1 MASEQPMRADARR
14 NRARVLEV
22 AITAFATEGLSVP
35 VHEIA
40 RRAGVG
46 TGTVSRHFPTKDA
59 LFEAVV
65 LRRIEVLVDR
75 AHELSATEEPG
86 EAFFE
91 FFRFLVEQGAMD
103 RGLADALVGAGFDIY
118 AAASGAE
125 QDHMTVWRELLVRA
139 QRTGA
144 VRADVDIADVKA
156 LLDSCLA
163 RQRAQ
168 SDPTAHDRMID
179 IVCQGLR
186 PK

>member
-1 MASEQPMRADARR
+1 
-14 NRARVLEV
+14 
-22 AITAFATEGLSVP
+22 
-35 VHEIA
+35 
-40 RRAGVG
+40 
-46 TGTVSRHFPTKDA
+46 
-59 LFEAVV
+59 
-65 LRRIEVLVDR
+65 
-75 AHELSATEEPG
+75 
-86 EAFFE
+86 
-91 FFRFLVEQGAMD
+91 
-103 RGLADALVGAGFDIY
+103 
-118 AAASGAE
+118 
-125 QDHMTVWRELLVRA
+125 MTVWRELLVRA